1 MSLLF
6 LSNFH
11 SVCLEI
17 VSLPSYNDCSSGDSF
32 NRQISTSL
40 TKAMLLEIIPAG
52 KHSDDDSSELEEL
65 ASATA
70 TQNVHNHETKN

>member
-1 MSLLF
+1 
-6 LSNFH
+6 
-11 SVCLEI
+11 
-17 VSLPSYNDCSSGDSF
+17 
-32 NRQISTSL
+32 
-40 TKAMLLEIIPAG
+40 MLLEIIPAG